1 MRGRTN
7 IPPRVGGIV
16 NGIVREYQVAE
27 ENGIDV
33 GDYVEFVA
41 SNSSHIRGFITRST
55 DKYENDVKEDYGTVD
70 STRFFQLSDGRYCIF
85 SVMDSTTVTAQ
96 LFQETNG
103 MFVEEQIALP
113 NVTGKFATSHGNFAC
128 EIAEDKFL
136 LLTLSTYNSY
146 TGYILQYEALQF
158 TVTELVISSTF
169 NNIYANAGVGMYKWS
184 DDLYVIPTQSNNSI
198 TVAQL
203 NESTGT
209 LTFVSNLVLTSAKN
223 LHIIGKYNGYLV
235 VQAKDV
241 NVYTMYT
248 ISLSSTGD
256 ATLVKT
262 ETDASPKD
270 GTYVKLNDNTFF
282 CISSSFTLGSSIGTR
297 ALTIAVTV
305 VKVLSDGTLDKST
318 TFSKTY
324 ADCLYQRTTEST
336 GAVMNVTKF
345 YHNGTIFGLA
355 SGVAKTSSG
364 TTYYD
369 VLKDLFSLP
378 IDIFEDGSVLFGDI
392 TTQSLSYSD
401 PSVTTPTS
409 SNRYSRGPMQSNGTV
424 CIATR
429 EALAYNLG
437 EPVYIVKPSKEGL
450 QNLYT
455 ADLIRKYS
463 VKISGIAKTTGAKDE
478 IIQVYSPE

>member
-55 DKYENDVKEDYGTVD
+55 DKYTNDVKED
-70 STRFFQLSDGRYCIF
+70 STRLFQLSDGRYCIF
-85 SVMDSTTVTAQ
+85 SVIDRTTVMAQ

-103 MFVEEQIALP
+103 MFVEEQITLP
-113 NVTGKFATSHGNFAC
+113 NVTGKFATTHGKFAC

-146 TGYILQYEALQF
+146 TGYILQYEALRF
-158 TVTELVISSTF
+158 TVTELTISSTF
-169 NNIYANAGVGMYKWS
+169 DNIYAYSGVGMYKWS
-184 DDLYVIPTQSNNSI
+184 DDLYVIPTESNNSI
-198 TVAQL
+198 TVARL
-203 NESTGT
+203 NESTRT
-209 LTFVSNLVLTSAKN
+209 LTFVSNLVLTSAEN
-223 LHIIGKYNGYLV
+223 LHIVGKYNDYLV
-235 VQAKDV
+235 VQAVDV

-262 ETDASPKD
+262 ETDASPRD
-270 GTYVKLNDNTFF
+270 GTYIKLNDNTFF
-282 CISSSFTLGSSIGTR
+282 CISSSFTLGSSKGTR
-297 ALTIAVTV
+297 DLTIAVTV

-318 TFSKTY
+318 KFSKTY
-324 ADCLYQRTTEST
+324 ADCLYQRTAGST
-336 GAVMNVTKF
+336 GAVMNIAKF

-355 SGVAKTSSG
+355 SGVAKASG
-364 TTYYD
+364 TTHYD

-401 PSVTTPTS
+401 PSSTTPS
-409 SNRYSRGPMQSNGTV
+409 SSGRYSRGPMQSNGTV
-424 CIATR
+424 CITTR
-429 EALAYNLG
+429 EALAYN
-437 EPVYIVKPSKEGL
+437 EPVYIIKPSKEGL

-455 ADLIRKYS
+455 ADLVRKYS
-463 VKISGIAKTTGAKDE
+463 VKISGIAKTAGAKDE
-478 IIQVYSPE
+478 MIQVYSPH

>member
-16 NGIVREYQVAE
+16 NGIVREYQVSE

-55 DKYENDVKEDYGTVD
+55 DKYTNDVKEDYGTA
-70 STRFFQLSDGRYCIF
+70 RFFQLSDGRYCIF
-85 SVMDSTTVTAQ
+85 SVMDKTTVMAQ
-96 LFQETNG
+96 LLQETNG
-103 MFVEEQIALP
+103 TFVEERITLP
-113 NVTGKFATSHGNFAC
+113 DVTGQFLTTHGKFAC
-128 EIAEDKFL
+128 EIAKDKFL

-158 TVTELVISSTF
+158 TVTELTISSTF
-169 NNIYANAGVGMYKWS
+169 GNIYAYSGVGMYKWS
-184 DDLYVIPTQSNNSI
+184 DDLYVIPTESNNSI

-209 LTFVSNLVLTSAKN
+209 LTFVSNLVLTSAEN
-223 LHIIGKYNGYLV
+223 LHIIGKYNDYLV
-235 VQAKDV
+235 VQAVDV
-241 NVYTMYT
+241 NDYTMYT

-256 ATLVKT
+256 ARLVKT

-270 GTYVKLNDNTFF
+270 GTYFKLNDNTFF
-282 CISSSFTLGSSIGTR
+282 CISSSFTLGSSKGTR
-297 ALTIAVTV
+297 DLTIAVTV
-305 VKVLSDGTLDKST
+305 VKVLSDGTLDKCT

-324 ADCLYQRTTEST
+324 ADCLYQRTAGNT
-336 GAVMNVTKF
+336 GALTNVATF
-345 YHNGTIFGLA
+345 YHNGVIFGLA
-355 SGVAKTSSG
+355 SGVAKPSSG
-364 TTYYD
+364 TIYND

-409 SNRYSRGPMQSNGTV
+409 SNAYRCGPMQANGTV

-455 ADLIRKYS
+455 ADLVRKYS
-463 VKISGIAKTTGAKDE
+463 VKISGIAKTAGAKDE